1 MSNEHQHPSDHAVDH
16 EPDAW
21 ANLGLDDA
29 PAHEGGAHEP
39 GADGGF
45 AGAGDDHD
53 EHHSEVVDIEETP
66 KKPKSKVGIYVGVA
80 VACLVA
86 LAIVGAIV
94 SKVMSVM
101 SPRKSAEDIATA
113 PGGDIKPLDG
123 SVAPAIPGGI
133 ATQDSAGPQEQVLPG
148 GNGQIPAQ
156 AASAPTAPPVAGLAP
171 ANTVGQAAGNGQ
183 PPAAPAPA
191 VVATP
196 AVGTTP
202 PVAAACPVVDT
213 SAKDSEIASLKSSLE
228 SAKARVHE
236 LEAKQQSKA
245 AEKSAAKAPSKPA
258 VAAARNQSK
267 VARGKPADTK
277 AKADVKEAA
286 ESPAAPVASAATATS
301 ADKKDQFPLSAY
313 RITAIFPN
321 TGDYKAAHLI
331 DPNGKNAV
339 VRVGDKLRN
348 GATVTK
354 IDVDAWRVQTSDG
367 EIR

>member
-1 MSNEHQHPSDHAVDH
+1 MSNEHQQPSDH

-21 ANLGLDDA
+21 ANLGLDDV
-29 PAHEGGAHEP
+29 PPHDGSAHEP

-45 AGAGDDHD
+45 AGASDEH

-113 PGGDIKPLDG
+113 PVGDIKPLDG
-123 SVAPAIPGGI
+123 SSAPAIPGGI
-133 ATQDSAGPQEQVLPG
+133 ATQDSTGPQEQVLVG
-148 GNGQIPAQ
+148 GNGQAPAQ
-156 AASAPTAPPVAGLAP
+156 AASAPSSPQVAGSAPGNATGQAVGNAQPTAAPVA
-171 ANTVGQAAGNGQ
+171 
-183 PPAAPAPA
+183 A

-196 AVGTTP
+196 AVGSAP
-202 PVAAACPVVDT
+202 PAAAACPVVDT

-228 SAKARVHE
+228 LANARVRE

-245 AEKSAAKAPSKPA
+245 AEKSVARPASKPA
-258 VAAARNQSK
+258 VATARNQSK

-277 AKADVKEAA
+277 DKAVVKETA
-286 ESPAAPVASAATATS
+286 ESPAAAAASTATATS
-301 ADKKDQFPLSAY
+301 VDKKDQFPLSAY